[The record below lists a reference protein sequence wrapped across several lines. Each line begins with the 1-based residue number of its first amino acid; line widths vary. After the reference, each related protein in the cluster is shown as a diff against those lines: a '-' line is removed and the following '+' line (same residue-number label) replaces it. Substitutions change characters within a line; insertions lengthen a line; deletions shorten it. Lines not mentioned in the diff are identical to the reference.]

1 MKRSKIFKN
10 IFLISVFAFLYAPI
24 LVLIVYSFND
34 SKLRAKWGGF
44 TFKWYLELFNNR
56 EILNAVSTTLS
67 IAVISTII
75 STILGTMAAIAIFY
89 MKKWKRKAILNINY
103 IPVLNPDIVTAISL
117 MVLYKTLI
125 DISNRYFGLKFEFGY
140 MTMLLSHI
148 TFVLPYIVLSILPK
162 LKSMNKHLLEAA
174 LDLGAT
180 PFQALIKVVI
190 PEIKSGIFTGVLI
203 ALTLSLDDFVI
214 SFFTTG
220 HGKAN
225 LSTAIYAMAKKGVNP
240 VINAL
245 STIVFT
251 SIPCGVAVLFVL
263 GLVCCCT
270 GPLGSREIGR
280 ASCRE
285 RV

>member
-56 EILNAVSTTLS
+56 GILNAVSTTLS

-245 STIVFT
+245 STLVFT
-251 SIPCGVAVLFVL
+251 ILLVL
-263 GLVCCCT
+263 LVIINDRT
-270 GPLGSREIGR
+270 E
-280 ASCRE
+280 E
-285 RV
+285 E

>member
-56 EILNAVSTTLS
+56 GILNAVSTTLS

-251 SIPCGVAVLFVL
+251 ILLVL
-263 GLVCCCT
+263 LVIINYRT
-270 GPLGSREIGR
+270 E
-280 ASCRE
+280 E
-285 RV
+285 E

>member
-56 EILNAVSTTLS
+56 EILSAVSTTLS

-162 LKSMNKHLLEAA
+162 LKSMNKYLLEAA

-251 SIPCGVAVLFVL
+251 ILLVL
-263 GLVCCCT
+263 LVIINYRT
-270 GPLGSREIGR
+270 E
-280 ASCRE
+280 E
-285 RV
+285 E

>member
-56 EILNAVSTTLS
+56 EILSAVSTTLS

-190 PEIKSGIFTGVLI
+190 PEIKSEIFTGVLI

-251 SIPCGVAVLFVL
+251 ILLVL
-263 GLVCCCT
+263 LVIINYRT
-270 GPLGSREIGR
+270 E
-280 ASCRE
+280 E
-285 RV
+285 E

>member
-56 EILNAVSTTLS
+56 EILSAVSTTLS

-117 MVLYKTLI
+117 MVLYKTII

-251 SIPCGVAVLFVL
+251 ILLVL
-263 GLVCCCT
+263 LVIINYRT
-270 GPLGSREIGR
+270 E
-280 ASCRE
+280 E
-285 RV
+285 E

>member
-56 EILNAVSTTLS
+56 EILSAVSTTLS

-240 VINAL
+240 V
-245 STIVFT
+245 
-251 SIPCGVAVLFVL
+251 VADRKSVV
-263 GLVCCCT
+263 
-270 GPLGSREIGR
+270 
-280 ASCRE
+280 
-285 RV
+285 

>member
-10 IFLISVFAFLYAPI
+10 IFLISVFVFLYAPI

-44 TFKWYLELFNNR
+44 TFKWYVELFNNR

-75 STILGTMAAIAIFY
+75 STILGTMATIAIFY
-89 MKKWKRKAILNINY
+89 MKKWKRKVILNINY

-190 PEIKSGIFTGVLI
+190 PEIKSGIFTGALI
-203 ALTLSLDDFVI
+203 AFTLSLDDFVI

-251 SIPCGVAVLFVL
+251 ILLVL
-263 GLVCCCT
+263 LVIINYRT
-270 GPLGSREIGR
+270 KE
-280 ASCRE
+280 E
-285 RV
+285 

>member
-56 EILNAVSTTLS
+56 EILSAVSTTLS

-251 SIPCGVAVLFVL
+251 ILLVL
-263 GLVCCCT
+263 LVIINYRT
-270 GPLGSREIGR
+270 KE
-280 ASCRE
+280 E
-285 RV
+285 

>member
-56 EILNAVSTTLS
+56 EILSAVSTTLS

-117 MVLYKTLI
+117 MVLYKTII

-251 SIPCGVAVLFVL
+251 ILLVL
-263 GLVCCCT
+263 LVIINYRT
-270 GPLGSREIGR
+270 KE
-280 ASCRE
+280 E
-285 RV
+285 

>member
-117 MVLYKTLI
+117 MVLYKTII

-174 LDLGAT
+174 LDLEAT
-180 PFQALIKVVI
+180 PFQALIKMVI

-251 SIPCGVAVLFVL
+251 ILLVL
-263 GLVCCCT
+263 LVIINYRT
-270 GPLGSREIGR
+270 E
-280 ASCRE
+280 E
-285 RV
+285 E

>member
-117 MVLYKTLI
+117 MVLYKTII

-251 SIPCGVAVLFVL
+251 ILLVL
-263 GLVCCCT
+263 LVIINYRT
-270 GPLGSREIGR
+270 E
-280 ASCRE
+280 E
-285 RV
+285 E

>member
-10 IFLISVFAFLYAPI
+10 IFLISVFVFLYAPI

-44 TFKWYLELFNNR
+44 TFKWYVELFNNR

-89 MKKWKRKAILNINY
+89 MKKWKRKVILNINY

-190 PEIKSGIFTGVLI
+190 PEIKSGIFTGALI
-203 ALTLSLDDFVI
+203 AFTLSLDDFVI

-251 SIPCGVAVLFVL
+251 ILLVL
-263 GLVCCCT
+263 LVIINYRT
-270 GPLGSREIGR
+270 KE
-280 ASCRE
+280 E
-285 RV
+285 

>member
-225 LSTAIYAMAKKGVNP
+225 LSTAIDYGDRKSV
-240 VINAL
+240 V
-245 STIVFT
+245 
-251 SIPCGVAVLFVL
+251 
-263 GLVCCCT
+263 
-270 GPLGSREIGR
+270 
-280 ASCRE
+280 
-285 RV
+285 

>member
-1 MKRSKIFKN
+1 
-10 IFLISVFAFLYAPI
+10 
-24 LVLIVYSFND
+24 
-34 SKLRAKWGGF
+34 
-44 TFKWYLELFNNR
+44 
-56 EILNAVSTTLS
+56 
-67 IAVISTII
+67 
-75 STILGTMAAIAIFY
+75 
-89 MKKWKRKAILNINY
+89 
-103 IPVLNPDIVTAISL
+103 
-117 MVLYKTLI
+117 
-125 DISNRYFGLKFEFGY
+125 
-140 MTMLLSHI
+140 MLLSHI

-251 SIPCGVAVLFVL
+251 ILLVL
-263 GLVCCCT
+263 LVIINYRT
-270 GPLGSREIGR
+270 E
-280 ASCRE
+280 E
-285 RV
+285 E

>member
-251 SIPCGVAVLFVL
+251 ILLVL
-263 GLVCCCT
+263 LVIINYRT
-270 GPLGSREIGR
+270 E
-280 ASCRE
+280 E
-285 RV
+285 E

>member
-10 IFLISVFAFLYAPI
+10 IFLILVFAFLYAPI

-117 MVLYKTLI
+117 MVLYKTII

-251 SIPCGVAVLFVL
+251 ILLVL
-263 GLVCCCT
+263 LVIINYRT
-270 GPLGSREIGR
+270 E
-280 ASCRE
+280 E
-285 RV
+285 E

>member
-89 MKKWKRKAILNINY
+89 MKKWKRKAVLNINY

-117 MVLYKTLI
+117 MVLYKTII

-251 SIPCGVAVLFVL
+251 ILLVL
-263 GLVCCCT
+263 LVIINYRT
-270 GPLGSREIGR
+270 E
-280 ASCRE
+280 E
-285 RV
+285 E

>member
-190 PEIKSGIFTGVLI
+190 PEIKPGIFTGVLI

-251 SIPCGVAVLFVL
+251 ILLVL
-263 GLVCCCT
+263 LVIINYRT
-270 GPLGSREIGR
+270 E
-280 ASCRE
+280 E
-285 RV
+285 E

>member
-117 MVLYKTLI
+117 MVLYKTII

-251 SIPCGVAVLFVL
+251 ILLVL
-263 GLVCCCT
+263 LVIINYRT
-270 GPLGSREIGR
+270 KE
-280 ASCRE
+280 E
-285 RV
+285 

>member
-56 EILNAVSTTLS
+56 EILSAVSTTLS

-251 SIPCGVAVLFVL
+251 ILLVL
-263 GLVCCCT
+263 LVIINYRT
-270 GPLGSREIGR
+270 E
-280 ASCRE
+280 E
-285 RV
+285 E

>member
-56 EILNAVSTTLS
+56 EILSAVSTTLS

-240 VINAL
+240 VINVL

-251 SIPCGVAVLFVL
+251 ILLVL
-263 GLVCCCT
+263 LVIINYRT
-270 GPLGSREIGR
+270 E
-280 ASCRE
+280 E
-285 RV
+285 E

>member
-1 MKRSKIFKN
+1 MLFRS
-10 IFLISVFAFLYAPI
+10 
-24 LVLIVYSFND
+24 VYSFND

-56 EILNAVSTTLS
+56 EILSAVSTTLS

-251 SIPCGVAVLFVL
+251 ILLVL
-263 GLVCCCT
+263 LVIINYRT
-270 GPLGSREIGR
+270 E
-280 ASCRE
+280 E
-285 RV
+285 E

>member
-56 EILNAVSTTLS
+56 EILSAVSTTLS

-240 VINAL
+240 IINAL

-251 SIPCGVAVLFVL
+251 ILLVL
-263 GLVCCCT
+263 LVIINYRT
-270 GPLGSREIGR
+270 KE
-280 ASCRE
+280 E
-285 RV
+285 

>member
-174 LDLGAT
+174 LDLETT

-251 SIPCGVAVLFVL
+251 ILLVL
-263 GLVCCCT
+263 LVIINYRT
-270 GPLGSREIGR
+270 E
-280 ASCRE
+280 E
-285 RV
+285 E

>member
-10 IFLISVFAFLYAPI
+10 IFLISVFIFLYAPI

-44 TFKWYLELFNNR
+44 TFKWYVELFNNR

-89 MKKWKRKAILNINY
+89 MKKWKRKVILNINY

-125 DISNRYFGLKFEFGY
+125 DISNRYFGVKFEFGY

-190 PEIKSGIFTGVLI
+190 PEIKSGIFTGALI
-203 ALTLSLDDFVI
+203 AFTLSLDDFVI

-251 SIPCGVAVLFVL
+251 ILLVL
-263 GLVCCCT
+263 LVIINYRT
-270 GPLGSREIGR
+270 KE
-280 ASCRE
+280 E
-285 RV
+285 

>member
-56 EILNAVSTTLS
+56 EILSAVSTTLS

-245 STIVFT
+245 STIIFT
-251 SIPCGVAVLFVL
+251 ILLVL
-263 GLVCCCT
+263 LVIINYRT
-270 GPLGSREIGR
+270 E
-280 ASCRE
+280 E
-285 RV
+285 E